1 MADVLLWFLN
11 LAWKVL
17 ALAAGW
23 ILFKY
28 VLRNGKGA
36 FKELLETIGLMMR
49 AGCTLLRKKLIQLL
63 DRETAKDENS
73 DDQVK
78 VEGTVV

>member
-1 MADVLLWFLN
+1 MTDVLLFFLN

-28 VLRNGKGA
+28 VLKNGKGA
-36 FKELLETIGLMMR
+36 FKELLETIGLMVR
-49 AGCTLLRKKLIQLL
+49 AGCKLLKRKLIQML
-63 DRETAKDENS
+63 DRETSKEDS

>member
-63 DRETAKDENS
+63 DRETAKDNQ

>member
-1 MADVLLWFLN
+1 MTDVLLFFLN

-36 FKELLETIGLMMR
+36 FKDLLETIGLMVR

-63 DRETAKDENS
+63 DRETVKDK

>member
-36 FKELLETIGLMMR
+36 FKDLLETIGLMVR

-63 DRETAKDENS
+63 DRETAKDNQ